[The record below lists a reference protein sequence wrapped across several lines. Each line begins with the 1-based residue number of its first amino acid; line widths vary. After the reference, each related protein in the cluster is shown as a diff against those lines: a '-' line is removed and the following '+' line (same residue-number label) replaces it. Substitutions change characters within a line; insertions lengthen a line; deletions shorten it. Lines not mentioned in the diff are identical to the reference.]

1 MVQVQQKSVLKSEK
15 KERQNRTLDAP
26 VGAAVEIGN
35 LDVYY
40 GEEKAIDNVSLEI
53 FEKKVTSL
61 IGPSGCGKSTL
72 LRSINRMNDL
82 IDGARVEGEIK
93 VDGKDVY
100 SKDLQVSRLRQKVGQ
115 VFQKPNPF
123 PKSVYDNIA
132 FGPRAFKHHLRKEK
146 GVLDSFTG
154 LFDSEERSPIDG
166 RPMDEVVR
174 DSLEQAALLDEVEGR
189 LHESA
194 MDLSGGQQQRLCIAR
209 CLATKPEIILM
220 DEPTSSLDPISAGRI
235 EDLIEN
241 LSRNYTVLIVTHN
254 MQQAARISDKT
265 ALLWLG
271 ELIEMG
277 DTDDIF
283 VNPEKEL
290 TEKYI
295 SGRVG

>member
-1 MVQVQQKSVLKSEK
+1 MTPLKQKEDTSDEGKTEGILNSKRDK
-15 KERQNRTLDAP
+15 
-26 VGAAVEIGN
+26 AVKIRN

-40 GEEKAIDNVSLEI
+40 GKEKAINNVSLDVLQR
-53 FEKKVTSL
+53 KVTSL

-82 IDGARVEGEIK
+82 IDGANVEGVIE
-93 VDGKDVY
+93 VDGMNIYSDDV
-100 SKDLQVSRLRQKVGQ
+100 QVSKLRQKVGQ

-123 PKSVYDNIA
+123 PKSVFDNIA
-132 FGPRAFKHHLRKEK
+132 FGPRAYRHHLRKDK
-146 GVLDSFTG
+146 GIFNSLSG
-154 LFDSEERSPIDG
+154 LFTSQETSPIDG
-166 RPMDEVVR
+166 RPMEEVVK
-174 DSLEQAALLDEVEGR
+174 DSLKQAALFDEVEGK
-189 LHESA
+189 LHDSA

-235 EDLIEN
+235 EDLIEE
-241 LSRNYTVLIVTHN
+241 LSQEYTVLIVTHN
-254 MQQAARISDKT
+254 MQQAARISDRT

-277 DTDDIF
+277 KTEALF
-283 VNPEKEL
+283 EKPEKEM

-295 SGRVG
+295 TGRVG

>member
-1 MVQVQQKSVLKSEK
+1 MAQLT
-15 KERQNRTLDAP
+15 KERGISKEGKEEEKVNISAE
-26 VGAAVEIGN
+26 AAVEIRN

-40 GEEKAIDNVSLEI
+40 GEERAIKDVSLDVLNKE
-53 FEKKVTSL
+53 VTAL

-82 IDGARVEGEIK
+82 IDGARVEGTIA
-93 VDGKDVY
+93 VDGRDIYTNEV
-100 SKDLQVSRLRQKVGQ
+100 QVSKLRQKIGQ

-132 FGPRAFKHHLRKEK
+132 FGPRAYSHHLRKEK
-146 GVLDSFTG
+146 GIFSSFKG
-154 LFDSEERSPIDG
+154 FFRREERSPIDG
-166 RPMDEVVR
+166 RDMDDVVR
-174 DSLEQAALLDEVEGR
+174 DSLEQAALLEEVEGK

-209 CLATKPEIILM
+209 ALATKPEIILM

-235 EDLIEN
+235 EDLIED
-241 LSRNYTVLIVTHN
+241 LSQEYTVLIVTHN

-277 DTDDIF
+277 ETDQLF
-283 VNPEKEL
+283 ENPEKEM

-295 SGRVG
+295 TGRVG

>member
-1 MVQVQQKSVLKSEK
+1 MDLPNQ
-15 KERQNRTLDAP
+15 T
-26 VGAAVEIGN
+26 AVEIRN

-40 GEEKAIDNVSLEI
+40 GEENAIEDVSLDI
-53 FEKKVTSL
+53 LRKKVTAL

-82 IDGARVEGEIK
+82 IDGAKVEGIVK
-93 VDGKDVY
+93 VDGNNVY
-100 SKDLQVSRLRQKVGQ
+100 SKGLQVSRLRQKVGQ

-123 PKSVYDNIA
+123 PKSVYDNVA
-132 FGPRAFKHHLRKEK
+132 FGPRAYKHHLRKEK
-146 GVLDSFTG
+146 GGLSSLTSFFESG
-154 LFDSEERSPIDG
+154 EKSPIDG
-166 RPMDEVVR
+166 RHMDKVVK
-174 DSLEQAALLDEVEGR
+174 DSLEQAALLDEVEDK
-189 LHESA
+189 LHKSA

-235 EDLIEN
+235 EDLIED
-241 LSRNYTVLIVTHN
+241 LSTDYTVLIVTHN

-271 ELIEMG
+271 ELVEMSE
-277 DTDDIF
+277 TEELF
-283 VNPEKEL
+283 ENPEKEL

-295 SGRVG
+295 TGRVG

>member
-1 MVQVQQKSVLKSEK
+1 MVPVEEKSRADVE
-15 KERQNRTLDAP
+15 EDRTGRLASS
-26 VGAAVEIGN
+26 AETAVEIRN

-40 GEEKAIDNVSLEI
+40 GEEQAIADVSLDI
-53 FEKKVTSL
+53 LRKKVTAL

-82 IDGARVEGEIK
+82 IDGAS
-93 VDGKDVY
+93 VDGSIEVDGTDIYAKDT
-100 SKDLQVSRLRQKVGQ
+100 QVSKLRQKVGQ

-123 PKSVYDNIA
+123 PKSLYDNIA
-132 FGPRAFKHHLRKEK
+132 FGPRAYKHHLRKEK
-146 GVLDSFTG
+146 GVLNAFSGMFRSG
-154 LFDSEERSPIDG
+154 EKSPIDG
-166 RPMDEVVR
+166 RDMDDVVR
-174 DSLEQAALLDEVEGR
+174 DSLKQAALLEEVENK

-209 CLATKPEIILM
+209 ALATKPEIILM
-220 DEPTSSLDPISAGRI
+220 DEPTSSLDPISAGKI
-235 EDLIEN
+235 EDLIEE
-241 LSRNYTVLIVTHN
+241 LSRDYTVLIVTHN

-277 DTDDIF
+277 DTKELF
-283 VNPEKEL
+283 ENPEKEI

-295 SGRVG
+295 TGRVG

>member
-1 MVQVQQKSVLKSEK
+1 MVPVEEK
-15 KERQNRTLDAP
+15 TKTAGKDEQTGMLASS
-26 VGAAVEIGN
+26 AKTAVEVRN

-40 GEEKAIDNVSLEI
+40 GTEQAIDDVSLDI
-53 FEKKVTSL
+53 LEKKVTAL

-82 IDGARVEGEIK
+82 IDGARVEGKIK
-93 VDGKDVY
+93 VDGTDVY
-100 SKDLQVSRLRQKVGQ
+100 AKDTKVSKLRQKVGQ

-123 PKSVYDNIA
+123 PKSLYDNIA
-132 FGPRAFKHHLRKEK
+132 FGPRAYKHHLRKDK
-146 GVLDSFTG
+146 GMLKSFSG
-154 LFDSEERSPIDG
+154 LFSSGEKSPIDG
-166 RPMDEVVR
+166 RDMDDVVR
-174 DSLEQAALLDEVEGR
+174 DSLEQAALLEEVEGK

-209 CLATKPEIILM
+209 ALATKPEIILM
-220 DEPTSSLDPISAGRI
+220 DEPTSSLDPISAGKI
-235 EDLIEN
+235 EDLIAE
-241 LSRNYTVLIVTHN
+241 LSQDYTVLIVTHN

-277 DTDDIF
+277 DTEELF
-283 VNPEKEL
+283 ENPEKEI

-295 SGRVG
+295 TGRVG

>member
-1 MVQVQQKSVLKSEK
+1 MSTE
-15 KERQNRTLDAP
+15 
-26 VGAAVEIGN
+26 AAVEIRD

-40 GEEKAIDNVSLEI
+40 GKERAIKNVSLDI
-53 FEKKVTSL
+53 LKKKVTSL

-82 IDGARVEGEIK
+82 VDGARVEGTIA
-93 VDGKDVY
+93 VDDQDIY
-100 SKDLQVSRLRQKVGQ
+100 SKDVQVSKLRQKVGQ

-132 FGPRAFKHHLRKEK
+132 FGPRAYRHHLRKEK
-146 GVLDSFTG
+146 GVFSSFKG
-154 LFDSEERSPIDG
+154 IFRREERSPIDG
-166 RPMDEVVR
+166 RPMDQVVR
-174 DSLEQAALLDEVEGR
+174 DSLEQAALLDEIEDK

-194 MDLSGGQQQRLCIAR
+194 IDLSGGQQQRLCIAR

-235 EDLIEN
+235 EDLIEE
-241 LSRNYTVLIVTHN
+241 LSQEYTVLIVTHN
-254 MQQAARISDKT
+254 MQQAARISDRT

-277 DTDDIF
+277 KTEALF
-283 VNPEKEL
+283 EKPEKEM

-295 SGRVG
+295 TGRVG

>member
-1 MVQVQQKSVLKSEK
+1 MVPVEEK
-15 KERQNRTLDAP
+15 TKTAGEGDQTGRLASSAKT
-26 VGAAVEIGN
+26 AVEVRN

-40 GEEKAIDNVSLEI
+40 GTEQAIDDVSLDI
-53 FEKKVTSL
+53 LEKKVTAL

-82 IDGARVEGEIK
+82 IDGAKVEGTIK
-93 VDGKDVY
+93 VDGTEVYAKDTKV
-100 SKDLQVSRLRQKVGQ
+100 SKLRQKVGQ

-123 PKSVYDNIA
+123 PKSLYDNIA
-132 FGPRAFKHHLRKEK
+132 FGPRAYKHHLRKDK
-146 GVLDSFTG
+146 GVFKSFSG
-154 LFDSEERSPIDG
+154 LFSSGEKSPIDG
-166 RPMDEVVR
+166 RDMDDVVR
-174 DSLEQAALLDEVEGR
+174 DSLEQAALLEEVEGK

-209 CLATKPEIILM
+209 ALATKPEIILM
-220 DEPTSSLDPISAGRI
+220 DEPTSSLDPISAGKI
-235 EDLIEN
+235 EDLIEE
-241 LSRNYTVLIVTHN
+241 LSQDYTVLIVTHN

-277 DTDDIF
+277 DTEELF
-283 VNPEKEL
+283 EKPEKEI

-295 SGRVG
+295 TGRVG

>member
-1 MVQVQQKSVLKSEK
+1 MVTGQQEDELTNGQGSKEGILNLPEK
-15 KERQNRTLDAP
+15 T
-26 VGAAVEIGN
+26 AVEIRN

-40 GEEKAIDNVSLEI
+40 GEEKAIDDVSLDI
-53 FEKKVTSL
+53 LRNRVTSL

-82 IDGARVEGEIK
+82 IDGAKVEGTIR
-93 VDGKDVY
+93 VDGNDVY
-100 SKDLQVSRLRQKVGQ
+100 SKGLQVSRLRQKVGQ

-123 PKSVYDNIA
+123 PKSIYDNIA
-132 FGPRAFKHHLRKEK
+132 FGPRAYKHHLRKKK
-146 GVLDSFTG
+146 GVFSSFTG
-154 LFDSEERSPIDG
+154 FFESGERSPIDD
-166 RPMDEVVR
+166 RPMDEVVK
-174 DSLEQAALLDEVEGR
+174 DSLEQAALMDEVEDK
-189 LHESA
+189 LHQSA

-235 EDLIEN
+235 EDLIED
-241 LSRNYTVLIVTHN
+241 LSDDYTVLIVTHN

-271 ELIEMG
+271 ELVEMG
-277 DTDDIF
+277 ETEELF
-283 VNPEKEL
+283 ENPEKEL

-295 SGRVG
+295 TGRVG